1 MITVSQRKILIV
13 DDETDIRNVLSILL
27 SGNGY
32 TVLQAP
38 DAYAAVETVKN
49 NSDIDLVVM
58 DIMMPGLSGIEA
70 IKSIRRFSKVPV
82 LFLTAKTTD
91 YDKNEAY
98 KNGGDDYLSKPF
110 SQNELLL
117 KVSSLIRR
125 YREYNPSAPSK
136 STDVIESLTI
146 DTERRKVFKYGVD
159 TGLTDTEYEMLCYFI
174 SCRGT
179 PSDAKAIYE
188 AVWGEKYLP
197 SAANTVMVHILNL
210 RRKIEDDP
218 TQPSVIKT
226 VWGKGYQ
233 IDK

>member
-1 MITVSQRKILIV
+1 MSQRKILIV
-13 DDETDIRNVLSILL
+13 DDETDIRNVLEILL
-27 SGNGY
+27 TGNGY
-32 TVLQAP
+32 TVFQASNAP
-38 DAYAAVETVKN
+38 AAVDTVKEN
-49 NSDIDLVVM
+49 TDIDLVIL
-58 DIMMPGLSGIEA
+58 DIMMPGMSGIDA

-98 KNGGDDYLSKPF
+98 NNGGDDYLSKPF
-110 SQNELLL
+110 SQSELLL

-125 YREYNPSAPSK
+125 YREYSPSSNRSA
-136 STDVIESLTI
+136 DVVENLTI
-146 DTERRKVFKYGVD
+146 DTEHRRVLKYGVD
-159 TGLTDTEYEMLCYFI
+159 TALTDTEYEMLCYFI

-218 TQPSVIKT
+218 TQPCIIKT

>member
-1 MITVSQRKILIV
+1 MSQRKILIV
-13 DDETDIRNVLSILL
+13 DDETDIRNVLEILL

-32 TVLQAP
+32 TVVQASNAP
-38 DAYAAVETVKN
+38 AAVEIVKSN
-49 NSDIDLVVM
+49 PDIDLVIL
-58 DIMMPGLSGIEA
+58 DIMMPGMSGIDA
-70 IKSIRRFSKVPV
+70 VKSIRRFSKLPV

-125 YREYNPSAPSK
+125 YREYSPIANKSA
-136 STDVIESLTI
+136 DVIENLTI
-146 DTERRKVFKYGVD
+146 DTEHRKCFKFGVD

-188 AVWGEKYLP
+188 AVWNEKYLP

-218 TQPSVIKT
+218 TQPSIIKT

>member
-1 MITVSQRKILIV
+1 MSQRKILIV
-13 DDETDIRNVLSILL
+13 DDESDIRDVLSILL
-27 SGNGY
+27 TGNGY
-32 TVLQAP
+32 SVLQAS
-38 DAYAAVETVKN
+38 DAAGAIETVKEN
-49 NSDIDLVVM
+49 PDTDLVIL
-58 DIMMPGLSGIEA
+58 DIMMPDMNGIDA
-70 IKSIRRFSKVPV
+70 IKSIRRFSKLPV

-117 KVSSLIRR
+117 KVSSLVRR
-125 YREYNPSAPSK
+125 YREYSIASSR
-136 STDVIESLTI
+136 STDVIENLTI
-146 DTERRKVFKYGVD
+146 DTEHRRVLKFGVD
-159 TGLTDTEYEMLCYFI
+159 TGLTDTEYEMLRYFI

-188 AVWGEKYLP
+188 AVWNEKYLP

-218 TQPSVIKT
+218 TQPSIIKT

>member
-1 MITVSQRKILIV
+1 MSQRKILIV
-13 DDETDIRNVLSILL
+13 DDELDIRNVLSILL
-27 SGNGY
+27 TGNGY
-32 TVLQAP
+32 AVLQAG
-38 DAYAAVETVKN
+38 DAAGAVETVKAN
-49 NSDIDLVVM
+49 PDIDLVIL
-58 DIMMPGLSGIEA
+58 DIMMPGMSGIDA
-70 IKSIRRFSKVPV
+70 IKSIRRFSKLPV

-117 KVSSLIRR
+117 KVSSLVRR
-125 YREYNPSAPSK
+125 YREYNIASSRSA
-136 STDVIESLTI
+136 DVIENLTI
-146 DTERRKVFKYGVD
+146 DTEHRRVLKFGVD

-188 AVWGEKYLP
+188 AVWNEKYLP

-218 TQPSVIKT
+218 TQPSIIKT

>member
-1 MITVSQRKILIV
+1 MSQRKILIV
-13 DDETDIRNVLSILL
+13 DDESDIRNVLSILL
-27 SGNGY
+27 TGNGY
-32 TVLQAP
+32 SVLQAG
-38 DAYAAVETVKN
+38 DAAGAIETVKSN
-49 NSDIDLVVM
+49 PDIDLVIL
-58 DIMMPGLSGIEA
+58 DIMMPGMSGIDA
-70 IKSIRRFSKVPV
+70 IKSIRRFSKLPV

-125 YREYNPSAPSK
+125 YREYSPSLSRSA
-136 STDVIESLTI
+136 DVIENLTI
-146 DTERRKVFKYGVD
+146 DTEHRRVLKFGVD

-188 AVWGEKYLP
+188 AVWNEKYLP

-218 TQPSVIKT
+218 TQPSIIKT

>member
-1 MITVSQRKILIV
+1 MSQRKILIV
-13 DDETDIRNVLSILL
+13 DDEADIRNVLEILL
-27 SGNGY
+27 TGNGF
-32 TVLQAP
+32 TVLQASNAP
-38 DAYAAVETVKN
+38 IAVETVKS
-49 NSDIDLVVM
+49 NSDIDLVIL
-58 DIMMPGLSGIEA
+58 DIMMPGASGIDA

-125 YREYNPSAPSK
+125 YREYSPSLSRSA
-136 STDVIESLTI
+136 DVIENLTI
-146 DTERRKVFKYGVD
+146 DTEHRRVLKFGVD

-188 AVWGEKYLP
+188 AVWNEKYLP

-218 TQPSVIKT
+218 TQPSIIKT